1 MASWSSLEWT
11 PSCHGGDRGFKSHR
25 SRYVLVAQIVE
36 RRVEATEASGQY
48 RSRTLSGSSSKV
60 GDSTRTGDTVGS
72 IPTALT
78 SIPEAQSDERPFP
91 KRKGVGS
98 IPTGGAGAN
107 AVRTTSHESLVS
119 LVRVQVPRSD
129 EG

>member
-1 MASWSSLEWT
+1 MRSGCLPDERGSIPLRGVCSGSS
-11 PSCHGGDRGFKSHR
+11 K
-25 SRYVLVAQIVE
+25 VE
-36 RRVEATEASGQY
+36 RPSEEREVAVQVRPGA
-48 RSRTLSGSSSKV
+48 LSGSSSKV

-107 AVRTTSHESLVS
+107 AVRTTSHDKPG
-119 LVRVQVPRSD
+119 VPGSSP
-129 EG
+129 GPSI